1 MDFVDDTCADTGLDA
16 ASDSY
21 AGFQLFHQMEHKRK
35 QLVPVPPRPYH
46 AELNLPIRLTS
57 GESIETDDEP
67 EDLIDEVSMN
77 SQPSS
82 VEELARDFLK
92 IKLKSPPSTTK
103 LSKRV
108 SRPSPQPR
116 KPEVIIAN
124 EWVAKWHS
132 RFPPGYKSAA
142 GPACLRAHAL
152 WHEQGFTV
160 PEAAALLR
168 DPPLLN
174 ATVATYVLD
183 ALRAEK
189 LPFEK
194 ERLAALFLHVP
205 QAIKGKYKTI
215 FKKAGIDVR

>member
-1 MDFVDDTCADTGLDA
+1 MDFVDDTCADIDLDA

-21 AGFQLFHQMEHKRK
+21 AGFQLFHKMEHQRKR
-35 QLVPVPPRPYH
+35 LIPIPPRPYH

-57 GESIETDDEP
+57 GKSIETDDEP

-92 IKLKSPPSTTK
+92 IKLTCPAPTTK
-103 LSKRV
+103 LPKRV
-108 SRPSPQPR
+108 PRPSPQPC

-132 RFPPGYKSAA
+132 TLPPGYKSAA

-194 ERLAALFLHVP
+194 KRLAALLLHVP
-205 QAIKGKYKTI
+205 QAIKGRYKTF